1 MFVESF
7 TGIYYLMFVPIV
19 IWAGILAWRWV
30 KTPELGAQVYT
41 SNVEKGLLN
50 GNVPRDEFVESFSR
64 AERPRLGIYQ
74 CAVAFLALVLLPVLV
89 SGFYGLTLN
98 LNNWGEDS
106 IEVTVRGQNLAN
118 ILGDFV
124 TIILIMGI
132 NVALLAAV
140 TFFYYRNR
148 PPSLRS
154 EIRRLEEQYK

>member
-19 IWAGILAWRWV
+19 IWAGILAWRWI
-30 KTPELGAQVYT
+30 KTPELGEQVYT

-50 GNVPRDEFVESFSR
+50 GNVPRDEFIESFSR

-74 CAVAFLALVLLPVLV
+74 CAVALLALILLPILV
-89 SGFYGLTLN
+89 SGFYGMTLN

-106 IEVTVRGQNLAN
+106 LEVTVRGQNLAN

-124 TIILIMGI
+124 TILLIMGI

>member
-19 IWAGILAWRWV
+19 IWAGILAWRWI
-30 KTPELGAQVYT
+30 KTPELGEQVYT

-50 GNVPRDEFVESFSR
+50 GNVPRDEFIESFSR

-74 CAVAFLALVLLPVLV
+74 CAVALLALILLPILV
-89 SGFYGLTLN
+89 SGFYGMTLN

-106 IEVTVRGQNLAN
+106 LEVTVRGQNLAN

-124 TIILIMGI
+124 TILLIMGI
-132 NVALLAAV
+132 NVVLLAAV

>member
-7 TGIYYLMFVPIV
+7 TGGYYLMFVPIA
-19 IWAGILAWRWV
+19 IWAGVLAWRWI
-30 KTPELGAQVYT
+30 KTPELGEQVYD

-50 GNVPRDEFVESFSR
+50 GNVPRDEFVRSFSK

-74 CAVAFLALVLLPVLV
+74 CGVAFLALVLLPLLV

-98 LNNWGEDS
+98 LNNYGQDN
-106 IEVTVRGQNLAN
+106 IQMTVRGQNLAN
-118 ILGDFV
+118 ILGDFI
-124 TIILIMGI
+124 TILIIMAI
-132 NVALLAAV
+132 NVILLAAV

-148 PPSLRS
+148 PPSLRA

>member
-7 TGIYYLMFVPIV
+7 TGIYYLMFVPLAV
-19 IWAGILAWRWV
+19 WAGVLAWRWH
-30 KTPELGAQVYT
+30 KTPTLGEQVYD

-50 GNVPRDEFVESFSR
+50 GNVPRDEFVRSFAK
-64 AERPRLGIYQ
+64 AERPRLGLYQ
-74 CAVAFLALVLLPVLV
+74 CGVALLALLLLPILV

-106 IEVTVRGQNLAN
+106 IQMTVRGQNLAN

-124 TIILIMGI
+124 TIVLIMGI
-132 NVALLAAV
+132 NVVLLAAV

-148 PPSLRS
+148 PPTLRS